1 MIVRR
6 QLTLWSG
13 SFVLGRMMV
22 IWLLKG
28 VLLAHGRRRTSSERN
43 IDIKIH
49 VADETDDAKE
59 DIMRSLSFAKPR
71 AIR

>member
-1 MIVRR
+1 
-6 QLTLWSG
+6 
-13 SFVLGRMMV
+13 MV

-28 VLLAHGRRRTSSERN
+28 VLLAYGRRRTCSERN

-59 DIMRSLSFAKPR
+59 DIMRSSSFAKPR